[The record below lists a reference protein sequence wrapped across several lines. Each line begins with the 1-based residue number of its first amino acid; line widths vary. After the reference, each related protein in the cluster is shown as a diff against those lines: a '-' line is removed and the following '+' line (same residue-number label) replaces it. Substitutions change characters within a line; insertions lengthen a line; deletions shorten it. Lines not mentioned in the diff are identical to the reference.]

1 MLIVAH
7 LYTPYNLLY
16 AWRLSRWS
24 LGMSQVQSA
33 ADMEEQD
40 RRGVAK
46 FLKLVKMLIANED
59 TFTTQPI
66 MVQAVKGG

>member
-1 MLIVAH
+1 
-7 LYTPYNLLY
+7 
-16 AWRLSRWS
+16 
-24 LGMSQVQSA
+24 
-33 ADMEEQD
+33 MEEQD